1 LIRAS
6 DRSVQ
11 TTLSIKPFRGP
22 TKGGIHSHEGG
33 HLDWATVESTQHYQR
48 HHYRVLLPVPY
59 PVMFSDAQTI
69 AEGKVFNLTVFGCAI
84 ECDDTLP
91 KQTTVRVRLIL
102 PDYAQSLPVEEAEVR
117 WVQGNRMG
125 LQFHKVER
133 AADFRLHGFVWD
145 RMVERFRTIVQDG
158 LSTR

>member
-1 LIRAS
+1 LPRHC
-6 DRSVQ
+6 DLCLELVFPPHQR
-11 TTLSIKPFRGP
+11 
-22 TKGGIHSHEGG
+22 GIHSHRGG
-33 HLDWATVESTQHYQR
+33 HLDWATVESTHPYQR

-59 PVMFSDAQTI
+59 PVMFSDTQTI
-69 AEGKVFNLTVFGCAI
+69 AEGKVTNLTVFGCAI
-84 ECDDTLP
+84 ECDETLP
-91 KQTTVRVRLIL
+91 EQTTLRVRLIL
-102 PDYAQSLPVEEAEVR
+102 PDHAQSLPVDEAEVR

-125 LQFHKVER
+125 LQFLKVER

>member
-1 LIRAS
+1 M
-6 DRSVQ
+6 
-11 TTLSIKPFRGP
+11 
-22 TKGGIHSHEGG
+22 
-33 HLDWATVESTQHYQR
+33 ESTQYYQR

-59 PVMFSDAQTI
+59 PVMFSNAQTI
-69 AEGKVFNLTVFGCAI
+69 AEGKVMNLTVFGCAI
-84 ECDDTLP
+84 ECDDTPP
-91 KQTTVRVRLIL
+91 KQTTLRVRLIL
-102 PDYAQSLPVEEAEVR
+102 PDHTQSLPVEEAEVR